1 MSNETKALKKIAS
14 AVPILGSPFAKENK
28 VKRFVTDISK
38 FTFGILMM
46 SLVKVIQN
54 SQIQMEVSSD
64 MQMGSSTMENS
75 ESMSM
80 NMLSISMFLVM
91 YAQMRS
97 GAMVG
102 ELIANQTTRCCTQ
115 ENNEA
120 PSSWREH
127 EIPKNWLSALPLV
140 GSFFKS
146 SHPKHI
152 IHAATMDAAMYSF
165 GTIAMMLS
173 FHQFDDTPLEEPAS
187 IFRMYLGMAL
197 GMVTVMV
204 AFMFI
209 DKMLSIF
216 CSKDNNNIENDYYQ
230 QIP

>member
-54 SQIQMEVSSD
+54 SQNQMEVSSD

-127 EIPKNWLSALPLV
+127 EIPKKLAQCFAACWL
-140 GSFFKS
+140 FF
-146 SHPKHI
+146 
-152 IHAATMDAAMYSF
+152 
-165 GTIAMMLS
+165 
-173 FHQFDDTPLEEPAS
+173 
-187 IFRMYLGMAL
+187 
-197 GMVTVMV
+197 
-204 AFMFI
+204 
-209 DKMLSIF
+209 
-216 CSKDNNNIENDYYQ
+216 
-230 QIP
+230 